1 MTATTTNI
9 LIQRGRRYDASI
21 ELRWQLHL
29 SARPRRVFCALVQTA
44 TERGRLLAVEN
55 FGDTL
60 VFAPMR
66 ASSYPCEPLKA
77 VVRDDGHG
85 SLLTFT
91 PAPGIRDE
99 RAVAAEAESV
109 GSLIRQLRD
118 HFAPP
123 GA

>member
-1 MTATTTNI
+1 MTATTTN
-9 LIQRGRRYDASI
+9 LLTQRARRESAST
-21 ELRWQLHL
+21 ELCWQLHL

-55 FGDTL
+55 FGQTL
-60 VFAPMR
+60 VFAPNR
-66 ASSYPCEPLKA
+66 CSSYPGTPLKA
-77 VVRDDGHG
+77 MVRDDGHG

-91 PAPGIRDE
+91 PAQGPRDE

-123 GA
+123 AA

>member
-9 LIQRGRRYDASI
+9 LIQRGRRDASS

-29 SARPRRVFCALVQTA
+29 SARPGRVFCALVQTA

-55 FGDTL
+55 FGQTL
-60 VFAPMR
+60 VFAPSR
-66 ASSYPCEPLKA
+66 ASSYPSEPLKA
-77 VVRDDGHG
+77 AVRDDGHG

-123 GA
+123 AA